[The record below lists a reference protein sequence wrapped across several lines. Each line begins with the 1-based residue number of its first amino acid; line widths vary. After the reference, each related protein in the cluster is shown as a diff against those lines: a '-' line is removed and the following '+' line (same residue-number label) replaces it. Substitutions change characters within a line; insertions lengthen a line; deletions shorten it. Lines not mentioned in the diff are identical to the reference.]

1 MKYDA
6 AVIGAGPAGSIAAQS
21 LSSNGH
27 STVIIDPCD
36 TKKVCAGV
44 LTARYAGTYPVDEN
58 YVQRELKGIK
68 ISFKGI
74 CGEISYRKAVEYSID
89 REVFDSMNLAG
100 ALDSGSELIKERVL
114 SITEEKT
121 GVKIHTNKN
130 EYIADHVIMAAGV
143 CELSQLFGGTKQYAY
158 CTQQVIDQQPGDHF
172 EMELFPGG
180 YSWKVPKKENV
191 LSGTSSIKCYPDK
204 CYPDIPGEKGLI
216 PVNGP
221 VKRTYSRRML
231 LAGDAAGFVSPF
243 DGEGIYYARRSGEI
257 AAQVLSGAISGNND
271 VSEYEKCWK
280 KDFDFF
286 TLGKLSRLL
295 SSDIVLEAFVREIR
309 DNEIFNKV
317 VEDILTHESEKSK
330 TKYMLSLVNK
340 LI

>member
-1 MKYDA
+1 MKYDV

-27 STVIIDPCD
+27 RTVIIDPCD

-44 LTARYAGTYPVDEN
+44 LTAQYAGRYPVDEN

-68 ISFKGI
+68 LSVKGI

-89 REVFDSMNLAG
+89 RYQFDSLNLTQ
-100 ALDSGSELIKERVL
+100 ALENESELLKERVL
-114 SITEEKT
+114 SITDDGT
-121 GVKIHTNKN
+121 GIKIHTNKN
-130 EYIADHVIMAAGV
+130 KYLADHVIIAAGV

-158 CTQQVIDQQPGDHF
+158 CTQQIISQEPGDHF

-191 LSGTSSIKCYPDK
+191 LSGTSSIKCYPD
-204 CYPDIPGEKGLI
+204 IPGEKGLI

-221 VKRTYSRRML
+221 VKRTYSKKML

-271 VSEYEKCWK
+271 LYEYERCWK
-280 KDFDFF
+280 KEFDFL
-286 TLGKLSRLL
+286 TLGKISRLL

-330 TKYMLSLVNK
+330 TKYMISLLKK

>member
-21 LSSNGH
+21 LSTRGH

-44 LTARYAGTYPVDEN
+44 LTARYAGRYPVDEN

-68 ISFKGI
+68 LSFKGI

-100 ALDSGSELIKERVL
+100 AIDSGSELLKERVL
-114 SITEEKT
+114 SITEEGT
-121 GVKIHTNKN
+121 GIKIHTNKSK
-130 EYIADHVIMAAGV
+130 YLADHVIIAAGV

-158 CTQQVIDQQPGDHF
+158 CTQEVLSQEPGDHF
-172 EMELFPGG
+172 EMDLFPGG

-191 LSGTSSIKCYPDK
+191 LSGTSSIKCYPD
-204 CYPDIPGEKGLI
+204 IPGEKGLI

-221 VKRTYSRRML
+221 VKRTYSKKML

-257 AAQVLSGAISGNND
+257 ASQVLSGAISGNND
-271 VSEYEKCWK
+271 LSEYEKCWK
-280 KDFDFF
+280 KEFDFL
-286 TLGKLSRLL
+286 TPGKISRLL

-317 VEDILTHESEKSK
+317 VEDILTHESEKCK
-330 TKYMLSLVNK
+330 TKYMFSLIRK

>member
-27 STVIIDPCD
+27 RTVIIDPCD

-44 LTARYAGTYPVDEN
+44 LTARYAGRYPVDEN

-68 ISFKGI
+68 LSFKGI

-89 REVFDSMNLAG
+89 RDVFDSLNLKQ
-100 ALDSGSELIKERVL
+100 ALENGSKHIKERVL
-114 SITEEKT
+114 SITEEGT
-121 GVKIHTNKN
+121 GIKIHTNKN
-130 EYIADHVIMAAGV
+130 KYLADHVIIAAGV

-158 CTQQVIDQQPGDHF
+158 CTQQVISQEPGDYF
-172 EMELFPGG
+172 EMELFSGG

-191 LSGTSSIKCYPDK
+191 LSGTSSIKCYPD
-204 CYPDIPGEKGLI
+204 IPGEKGLI

-221 VKRTYSRRML
+221 VKRTYSKKML
-231 LAGDAAGFVSPF
+231 LAGDAAAFVSPF

-271 VSEYEKCWK
+271 LSEYEKCWK
-280 KDFDFF
+280 KEFDFL
-286 TLGKLSRLL
+286 TLGKISRLL

-317 VEDILTHESEKSK
+317 VEDILTHESEKNK
-330 TKYMLSLVNK
+330 TKYMLYLIRK

>member
-1 MKYDA
+1 MKYDV
-6 AVIGAGPAGSIAAQS
+6 AVIGAGPAGSIAAQT
-21 LSSNGH
+21 LSSKSH
-27 STVIIDPCD
+27 TTAIIDPGD

-58 YVQRELKGIK
+58 YVQKELKGIK
-68 ISFKGI
+68 LSFKGI
-74 CGEISYRKAVEYSID
+74 CGEISYNKAVEYSID
-89 REVFDSMNLAG
+89 RDLFDSMNLAQ
-100 ALDSGSELIKERVL
+100 ALDSRSELIKERVL
-114 SITEEKT
+114 SITEEGT
-121 GVKIHTNKN
+121 GIKIHTNKN
-130 EYIADHVIMAAGV
+130 KYLADHVIIAAGV

-158 CTQQVIDQQPGDHF
+158 CTQQVISQEPGNYF

-191 LSGTSSIKCYPDK
+191 LSGTSSIKCYPD
-204 CYPDIPGEKGLI
+204 IPGEKGLI

-221 VKRTYSRRML
+221 VKRTYSKKML

-271 VSEYEKCWK
+271 LSEYEKRWK
-280 KDFDFF
+280 KEFDFL
-286 TLGKLSRLL
+286 TLGKISRLL
-295 SSDIVLEAFVREIR
+295 SSDIFLEAFVREIR

-317 VEDILTHESEKSK
+317 VEDILTHESQKNK
-330 TKYMLSLVNK
+330 TKYMLSLIRK

>member
-1 MKYDA
+1 MKYDVA
-6 AVIGAGPAGSIAAQS
+6 IIGAGPAGSIAAQT
-21 LSSNGH
+21 LSSKGH
-27 STVIIDPCD
+27 TTAIIDPGD

-58 YVQRELKGIK
+58 YVQKELKGIK
-68 ISFKGI
+68 LSFKGI
-74 CGEISYRKAVEYSID
+74 CGEISYNKAVEYSID
-89 REVFDSMNLAG
+89 RDLFDSMNLAQ
-100 ALDSGSELIKERVL
+100 ALDSRSELIKERVL
-114 SITEEKT
+114 SITEEGT
-121 GVKIHTNKN
+121 GIKIHTNKN
-130 EYIADHVIMAAGV
+130 KYLADHVIIAAGV

-158 CTQQVIDQQPGDHF
+158 CTQQVISQEPGNYF

-191 LSGTSSIKCYPDK
+191 LSGTSSIKCYPD
-204 CYPDIPGEKGLI
+204 IPGEKGLI

-221 VKRTYSRRML
+221 VKRTYSKKML

-271 VSEYEKCWK
+271 LSEYEKRWK
-280 KDFDFF
+280 KEFDFL
-286 TLGKLSRLL
+286 TLGKISRLL
-295 SSDIVLEAFVREIR
+295 SSDIFLEAFVREIR

-317 VEDILTHESEKSK
+317 VEDILTHESQKNK
-330 TKYMLSLVNK
+330 TKYMLSLIRK